1 MKKNNVKLV
10 YMNELDRLD
19 YTHDGFVLD
28 HDNKVLWIRERT
40 ELAIRDGN
48 IPLLIRFT
56 DLRAKY
62 SDYRGGLMLNMN
74 AR

>member
-10 YMNELDRLD
+10 YMNKMDRLD

-28 HDNKVLWIRERT
+28 HDNKDLWVREETDR
-40 ELAIRDGN
+40 AIRNGN
-48 IPLLIRFT
+48 VSFLIKFW

-62 SDYRGGLMLNMN
+62 ADYRGGVLLNMN